1 MAVTDITSANA
12 TVLIQVE
19 GIIPVPTQLHHF
31 STDGIA
37 QAGTFTVAEARM
49 GVDGYLAAG
58 QTPKPAELTI
68 TLEANTPSERL
79 LDSISK
85 AMQREQTIFNV
96 TITIRVPALKS
107 TFVYTD
113 GVLIDCPSMN
123 NLGTTIDK
131 TAWKFTFAKLER
143 QNY

>member
-79 LDSISK
+79 LDSLSK

-123 NLGTTIDK
+123 NLGATIDK